1 LQDVRTLPPNG
12 VHFNRGDGKPEAT
25 RVTGGSGRIAA
36 PAALQG
42 TMPESRPVDL
52 AMVLAVDGSA
62 SVTYDEFGLIAGGM
76 AAALRDP
83 TVVAGLVG
91 NSMLSLLLWS
101 GAGQQDILTGWTRIG
116 TDGDLRAF
124 ADDVENMPRT
134 VRAGATAI
142 GEALLASL
150 TLLAQVPTA
159 ARRNVVNVI
168 GDGRSNDG
176 VAPGPIR
183 DRMAAADITINGL
196 CILHEEPDL
205 LVSYTQ
211 EVIGGPGAFAIT
223 CREYQDFAEAM
234 RRKLTREIASRG
246 V

>member
-1 LQDVRTLPPNG
+1 MDHV
-12 VHFNRGDGKPEAT
+12 E
-25 RVTGGSGRIAA
+25 
-36 PAALQG
+36 
-42 TMPESRPVDL
+42 L
-52 AMVLAVDGSA
+52 AIVLAVDGSA

-76 AAALRDP
+76 GSALRDP
-83 TVVAGLVG
+83 GVAAGLVG
-91 NSMLSLLLWS
+91 SSVLVLLLWS
-101 GAGQQDILTGWTRIG
+101 GTGQQDVINDWTPIA
-116 TDGDLRAF
+116 TAADLAAF

-150 TLLAQVPTA
+150 TLLAKVPA
-159 ARRNVVNVI
+159 IPKRNIVNVI

-176 VAPGPIR
+176 IAPGPIR

-205 LVSYTQ
+205 LASYTD
-211 EVIGGPGAFAIT
+211 EVIGGPGAFAVT
-223 CREYQDFAEAM
+223 CRDYKDFAEAM
-234 RRKLTREIASRG
+234 RQKLTREVKGPI